1 MRGDGLKNNIQML
14 FEILNGHTKSVA
26 KANRSGAGSLFG
38 RIINTELKL
47 EVDGIRGEIPANE
60 YITVSGLTLESGDR
74 VAVLRTEGKFVVLNT
89 V

>member
-38 RIINTELKL
+38 RIINTEP
-47 EVDGIRGEIPANE
+47 R
-60 YITVSGLTLESGDR
+60 
-74 VAVLRTEGKFVVLNT
+74 
-89 V
+89 